1 MLPGN
6 LVDGEADS
14 LREWQ
19 KEKQVQQ
26 QVPIQWSFPFGFA
39 QGQDDEIFGGA
50 SEEQMQQQ
58 LQQQIPFG
66 NDRKKSKNKN
76 NSWGRG

>member
-26 QVPIQWSFPFGFA
+26 QVPIQWSF
-39 QGQDDEIFGGA
+39 A
-50 SEEQMQQQ
+50 S
-58 LQQQIPFG
+58 L
-66 NDRKKSKNKN
+66 
-76 NSWGRG
+76 